1 MEGGRRTQREEER
14 FKREMS
20 AYATVDD
27 LEAYWRPMT
36 ESEQERA
43 EILLENVSAEIRLY
57 AKGLGLNFDTLVQG
71 DEDLA
76 TVTQSV
82 VMDTVARI
90 LNQSTTDEAVSQYS
104 QSGLGYS
111 VSGTYLVPG
120 GGSLVLNRDLKR
132 LGLKRQRI
140 GVLEVYDVKGN

>member
-1 MEGGRRTQREEER
+1 
-14 FKREMS
+14 MS
-20 AYATVDD
+20 AYATVAE

-36 ESEQERA
+36 QSEQDRA
-43 EILLENVSAEIRLY
+43 NILLENVSSEIRVY
-57 AKGLGLNFDTLVQG
+57 AKRLGLDFDVLVSA
-71 DEDLA
+71 DADLN
-76 TVTQSV
+76 TVTKSV

-104 QSGLGYS
+104 QAALGYS

-132 LGLKRQRI
+132 LGLKRQRY
-140 GVLEVYDVKGN
+140 GAVEVYDVID

>member
-1 MEGGRRTQREEER
+1 
-14 FKREMS
+14 MS

-27 LEAYWRPMT
+27 LSEYWRPMT
-36 ESEQERA
+36 ESEQARA

-57 AKGLGLNFDTLVQG
+57 AKGLGLDFDSMVQA
-71 DEDLA
+71 DEDLD

-132 LGLKRQRI
+132 LGLKRQRV
-140 GVLEVYDVKGN
+140 GVLEVYDVEGNDNNLS

>member
-1 MEGGRRTQREEER
+1 
-14 FKREMS
+14 MS
-20 AYATVDD
+20 AYATVAD

-36 ESEQERA
+36 QSEQDRA
-43 EILLENVSAEIRLY
+43 DILLENVSSEIRVY
-57 AKGLGLNFDTLVQG
+57 AKRLGIDFDIAVSLDADLN
-71 DEDLA
+71 
-76 TVTQSV
+76 TVTKSV

-104 QSGLGYS
+104 QAAMGYS

-132 LGLKRQRI
+132 LGLKRQRFGAVEI
-140 GVLEVYDVKGN
+140 YDVTN